1 MTSTTPPQ
9 PNNFRPPLKVVPPQP
24 KTPEPSTTATP
35 QSSPQFT
42 FPWRRYLMMGGLF
55 CGLGLVSLV
64 NVGNSVP
71 GSVEVDS
78 TPKSRDTVY
87 MQIPGIIKQ
96 VLVEPNAL
104 VKFGDPLVKIESDE
118 LTKEIEELELRIA
131 EAQTGVS
138 RIQESLEPL
147 KAELN
152 IAKLDELAT
161 RQKAETLQAELHQIT
176 SSNPPPRI
184 LMIESEIAGLQTEK
198 AKLTES
204 LEVVQDKFSRLE
216 VVVNAG
222 AAAVNQL
229 DQPLL
234 ERQSL
239 ERQMSNA
246 ESQIRTKNAQIQ
258 AIRLEMEKDLSYQLA
273 LVEQKAAATQKAL
286 ERIQE
291 TTQEVTNRTL
301 LAEQLRE
308 NLQRVKAK
316 QQHLLLTAKTSG
328 VVITNELDKLQ
339 SQKLNPGTKI
349 LEIVD
354 DQQLTA
360 IVQIDQEDKPLVQL
374 GADVRF
380 FPRDLTLEPYIAKVE
395 RIDPI
400 VRTNATGKPYVNVY
414 INVENRDRGL
424 KPGETGFAKIISEP
438 MPIYQKTAREL
449 RKLFPRGKW
458 QSPIGM

>member
-1 MTSTTPPQ
+1 SE
-9 PNNFRPPLKVVPPQP
+9 
-24 KTPEPSTTATP
+24 KT
-35 QSSPQFT
+35 Q
-42 FPWRRYLMMGGLF
+42 
-55 CGLGLVSLV
+55 
-64 NVGNSVP
+64 
-71 GSVEVDS
+71 
-78 TPKSRDTVY
+78 
-87 MQIPGIIKQ
+87 
-96 VLVEPNAL
+96 
-104 VKFGDPLVKIESDE
+104 
-118 LTKEIEELELRIA
+118 
-131 EAQTGVS
+131 
-138 RIQESLEPL
+138 
-147 KAELN
+147 
-152 IAKLDELAT
+152 LA
-161 RQKAETLQAELHQIT
+161 
-176 SSNPPPRI
+176 
-184 LMIESEIAGLQTEK
+184 
-198 AKLTES
+198 ES
-204 LEVVQDKFSRLE
+204 LEVVQDKFNRLE
-216 VVVNAG
+216 VAVNAG

-234 ERQSL
+234 EKQSL

-258 AIRLEMEKDLSYQLA
+258 AIHLEMEKDLSYQLA
-273 LVEQKAAATQKAL
+273 LVEQKVAATQKAL

-291 TTQEVTNRTL
+291 TTQEVTNGTR
-301 LAEQLRE
+301 LAEQLKE

-328 VVITNELDKLQ
+328 IVITDQLDKLQ

-380 FPRDLTLEPYIAKVE
+380 FPRDLTLDPYIAKVE

-400 VRTNATGKPYVNVY
+400 VRTNETGKPYVNVY

-424 KPGETGFAKIISEP
+424 KPGETGFAKIVSEP